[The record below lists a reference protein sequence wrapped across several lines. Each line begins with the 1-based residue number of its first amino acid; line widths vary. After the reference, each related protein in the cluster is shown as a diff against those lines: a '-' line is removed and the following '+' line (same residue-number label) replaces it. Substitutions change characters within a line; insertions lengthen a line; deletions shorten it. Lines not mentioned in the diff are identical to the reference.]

1 MVNWQT
7 KNVKCD
13 NYVDKH
19 RYEDYDGVV
28 LKENIA
34 ESSKGRLMPK
44 YILLFLIITTLLLQ
58 GFGAYKTARTFD
70 SPQFLEHKV

>member
-1 MVNWQT
+1 
-7 KNVKCD
+7 
-13 NYVDKH
+13 
-19 RYEDYDGVV
+19 
-28 LKENIA
+28 
-34 ESSKGRLMPK
+34 MPK